1 MTQEEKDFKTLVSF
15 GNKMLKNEVKIDEDI
30 QKIIND
36 NFWDML

>member
-15 GNKMLKNEVKIDEDI
+15 VNKMLKNEVKIDEEI